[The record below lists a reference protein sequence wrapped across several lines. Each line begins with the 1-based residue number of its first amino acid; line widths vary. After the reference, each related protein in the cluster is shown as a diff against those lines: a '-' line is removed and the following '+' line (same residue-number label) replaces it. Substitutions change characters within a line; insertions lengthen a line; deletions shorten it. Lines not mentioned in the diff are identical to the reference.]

1 MSLSLFLPA
10 PTSDTHPRKLM
21 SRRFPRQDRHHRYS
35 KESLQFPSV
44 RIAVVLASEFQ
55 ELQTSVG

>member
-10 PTSDTHPRKLM
+10 PTSDTQPRKLM
-21 SRRFPRQDRHHRYS
+21 SRRSPRQDRHHHS
-35 KESLQFPSV
+35 KESLQSPSV

-55 ELQTSVG
+55 ELQTSAG